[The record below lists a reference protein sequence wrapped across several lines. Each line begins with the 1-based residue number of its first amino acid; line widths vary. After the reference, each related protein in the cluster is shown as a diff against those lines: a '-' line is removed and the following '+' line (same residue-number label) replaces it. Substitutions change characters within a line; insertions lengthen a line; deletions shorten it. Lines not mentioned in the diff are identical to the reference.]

1 MNADDFRHNAADFA
15 WGVELPLAFSALG
28 CEVPHQILVG
38 ITQNIIAVRAV
49 LREIQRLVFK
59 DGDQVGEPVHLL
71 FAIAKFGRVVEIRK
85 ARKLIRIRQR
95 RDDLLIDLVPMSGFP
110 FNATIS
116 LKLVPSGIVIGA

>member
-1 MNADDFRHNAADFA
+1 MNADDFRHNAAGFA
-15 WGVELPLAFSALG
+15 WGVELSLAFSALG
-28 CEVPHQILVG
+28 GEVPHQILVG

-85 ARKLIRIRQR
+85 ARKLFAFASGAMIF
-95 RDDLLIDLVPMSGFP
+95 LLIWSRCLASPSTPPFP
-110 FNATIS
+110 
-116 LKLVPSGIVIGA
+116 